1 MARLRDEG
9 VKGGVESTHIMDDSV
24 LNYGASIEIQT
35 LNRDNR
41 APDLITDEAFKAKL
55 IKELMGLI

>member
-1 MARLRDEG
+1 
-9 VKGGVESTHIMDDSV
+9 MDDSV